1 MTVKI
6 LIGIENVSSTFI
18 VISLCIIFMGKAAAS
33 HTALVCLKIFIS
45 LLQKEKHWNFGKKND
60 QKLPAKIYNS
70 KSIIYKAQ
78 WLTNSRAGSLRF

>member
-6 LIGIENVSSTFI
+6 LIRIENVSSTFI

-33 HTALVCLKIFIS
+33 HTAVCLKIFIS

-70 KSIIYKAQ
+70 KNIIYKAQ